1 MGNKNYTIYK
11 VTNITNNKCYIGLTS
26 RDFETRRYEHIYES
40 KSESVFKFH
49 QALRKYSYDNFRW
62 EILESGLESIKM
74 ANEREIF
81 YIDKFNSYRN
91 GYNMTK
97 GGGGRD
103 NYFFSSLAR
112 EKMRQAKLGTER
124 TEESKEKQS
133 KKLSGVKKSEEHR
146 LKVIKAMTGLKRSED
161 NKLKMSERMKNKF
174 TKDKNPAAIKVII
187 YDKNDNIKF
196 MCNGNFEHVCKENGL
211 PTKALRNSYYNNGKP
226 IYMGK
231 TIKKEVLLK
240 NQNFIGWYAIK
251 INQ

>member
-62 EILESGLESIKM
+62 EILESGL
-74 ANEREIF
+74 
-81 YIDKFNSYRN
+81 
-91 GYNMTK
+91 
-97 GGGGRD
+97 
-103 NYFFSSLAR
+103 
-112 EKMRQAKLGTER
+112 
-124 TEESKEKQS
+124 
-133 KKLSGVKKSEEHR
+133 
-146 LKVIKAMTGLKRSED
+146 
-161 NKLKMSERMKNKF
+161 
-174 TKDKNPAAIKVII
+174 
-187 YDKNDNIKF
+187 
-196 MCNGNFEHVCKENGL
+196 

-226 IYMGK
+226 IYLGK
-231 TIKKEVLLK
+231 TIKKEILLK